1 MTFRRQRQAKIVV
14 TLGPA
19 STDYETIKAMVTAG
33 ADVVRMNF
41 SHGTQDDHRE
51 RCAIVRKIEKEFE
64 RPIGILQDLQGPKFR
79 VGTFDGGKVALAQ
92 GQPFRLDTDAAPGNG
107 ERVSL
112 NHPEVYDAVSPGDAI
127 LIDDGRL
134 RLRVKECGSDY
145 ILTEVMNGGT
155 LSDNKGVNLPGIV
168 LDVSPLTK
176 KDRSDLEVG
185 LDLGVDWVALSF
197 VQRPQD
203 ILEARD
209 IIGDRAGIM
218 AKIEKPA
225 ALERFEDILKLA
237 DAIMI
242 ARGDLGVEIAPEK
255 VPGWQKELIRACRL
269 AGKPVIVAT
278 QMLESMISSP
288 APTRAEAS
296 DVATAVF
303 DGADAVM
310 LSAESATGDYPVE
323 TIEMMDRIIQS
334 TEQHHAYRSIIDAL
348 QTEPE
353 ATVAHAVASSA
364 AHIAALLNASAI
376 ISFTSTGT
384 TAARV
389 ARERSSIPIISATPE
404 LHIARRL
411 ALLWGSHSV
420 HTEVISRFEEMSE
433 VASRITLEAGFAK
446 RGDTLVITA
455 GIPFGVSGS
464 TNMVRVI
471 EC

>member
-1 MTFRRQRQAKIVV
+1 MTLRRQRQAKIVV

-19 STDYETIKAMVTAG
+19 SSDHDMIKSMIIAG

-51 RCAIVRKIEKEFE
+51 RYKIVRQIEEELE
-64 RPIGILQDLQGPKFR
+64 RPIGVLQDLQGPKFR
-79 VGTFDGGKVALAQ
+79 VGKFENGNIKLEK
-92 GQPFRLDTDAAPGNG
+92 GQTFRLDMSTEPGNA

-112 NHPEVYDAVSPGDAI
+112 IHPEVYDAVSSGDSI

-134 RLRVKECGSDY
+134 RLRVKECGADY
-145 ILTEVMNGGT
+145 LVTEVVNGGQ
-155 LSDNKGVNLPGIV
+155 LSNNKGVNLPGIT
-168 LDVSPLTK
+168 LDVTPLTD
-176 KDRSDLEVG
+176 KDRSDLDVG
-185 LDLGVDWVALSF
+185 LELGVDWIALSF

-225 ALERFEDILKLA
+225 ALERFEDILPLV

-255 VPGWQKELIRACRL
+255 VPGWQKELIRSCRL
-269 AGKPVIVAT
+269 SGKPVIVAT
-278 QMLESMISSP
+278 QMLESMISTP

-310 LSAESATGDYPVE
+310 LSAESATGAYPLE
-323 TIEMMDRIIQS
+323 TVEMMERIIQS
-334 TEQHHAYRSIIDAL
+334 TEQHHAYRSIVDAL
-348 QTEPE
+348 QPQAE
-353 ATVAHAVASSA
+353 ATIPHAVASSA
-364 AHIAALLNASAI
+364 SRIASQLNAAAI
-376 ISFTSTGT
+376 VSFTSSGT
-384 TAARV
+384 TASRV
-389 ARERSSIPIISATPE
+389 ARERSSIPIISATPNMNT
-404 LHIARRL
+404 ARRL

-420 HTEVISRFEEMSE
+420 HTETIASFDEMAD
-433 VASRITLEAGFAK
+433 VASRISSEAGFAK
-446 RGDTLVITA
+446 TGDILVITA

-464 TNMVRVI
+464 TNMVRVS